1 MKVFI
6 LLVVALTA
14 CHQPSRV
21 SNIRDEVSDVQP
33 IEYEVYSYLLRAYG
47 ITSPARVAD
56 STMKENTLTASNCAV
71 LRKGRYCPVEALADF
86 ARKNQQAW
94 RLDSRFAKALNV
106 KVARESPFIEPTCR
120 APTTVVFSRVGVNPE
135 KTEAVVEIDYRTGK
149 GPAPPCGFSAGDILI
164 LRRSGKTWKTETI
177 LSFIS

>member
-6 LLVVALTA
+6 LLVIALTA

-56 STMKENTLTASNCAV
+56 STTNHYSLTASGCTV
-71 LRKGRYCPVEALADF
+71 LRRGRYCPVEALADF
-86 ARKNQQAW
+86 TRKNQQAW
-94 RLDSRFAKALNV
+94 RLDSRFAKALKV

-120 APTTVVFSRVGVNPE
+120 APTTVGFTRVGVNPQQ
-135 KTEAVVEIDYRTGK
+135 TEAVVAIEYRK
-149 GPAPPCGFSAGDILI
+149 GPVSCGFAAGDILI
-164 LRRSGKTWKTETI
+164 LRRSGKTWKEESI
-177 LSFIS
+177 SSFIS